1 MRSIERRFNNIAKKN
16 LCWSSYVCF
25 AKTIKKRKFSKQ
37 TIHRWFYKLIDKND
51 YFWDERNIILFHLDN
66 LTKPLED
73 NKK

>member
-16 LCWSSYVCF
+16 PCWSSYIYF
-25 AKTIKKRKFSKQ
+25 TETIKKRQFSKQ
-37 TIHRWFYKLIDKND
+37 TIRRWFYKLIDKND
-51 YFWDERNIILFHLDN
+51 YSRSDRKAILIHLDN